1 MKCQSLYVIQI
12 KCELLKP
19 LLFTVSKAVK
29 EERARKEREA
39 VDIPAVTPA
48 GGNRLRDT
56 PVSLSVHR
64 TRRQSQMFTKQVTPP
79 KVATTTR
86 EVKRE
91 RWSQRREMKQRLEEA
106 K

>member
-1 MKCQSLYVIQI
+1 MKCG
-12 KCELLKP
+12 LLKP
-19 LLFTVSKAVK
+19 LLFTVPKAVK
-29 EERARKEREA
+29 EERSRKEREA

-48 GGNRLRDT
+48 NGSRLREI
-56 PVSLSVHR
+56 PASLSMHR
-64 TRRQSQMFTKQVTPP
+64 TRRQSQMFTRQATPP
-79 KVATTTR
+79 KSAATTPQ

>member
-1 MKCQSLYVIQI
+1 
-12 KCELLKP
+12 LLKP
-19 LLFTVSKAVK
+19 LFFIVSKAVK

-48 GGNRLRDT
+48 DGNRLKDT
-56 PVSLSVHR
+56 PASLSVQHR
-64 TRRQSQMFTKQVTPP
+64 TRRQSQMFTRQVTPP

>member
-1 MKCQSLYVIQI
+1 
-12 KCELLKP
+12 LLKP
-19 LLFTVSKAVK
+19 LLFAVSKVVK
-29 EERARKEREA
+29 EERAKKEREA

-48 GGNRLRDT
+48 DGNRLRDT
-56 PVSLSVHR
+56 PASLSRLRDTPASLSVHR
-64 TRRQSQMFTKQVTPP
+64 TRRQSQMCTRQVTPP
-79 KVATTTR
+79 KVTTTTR